1 MEYAPKYLVM
11 VTADNH
17 NKYYKM
23 TPHGDSW
30 TAEWGR
36 IGAGSQRKDYPRSQ
50 FEQKYREKV
59 RKGYVDQTSLV
70 QDLIQVQ
77 VKQNVNNGY
86 RDIENHAIATIVN
99 RLQMMAK
106 QAIDANYTIQSNAV
120 TTAMVN
126 AAQDIINRLLRITDL
141 RMFNETLLT
150 LFNTIPRRMGRVADY
165 LANSTTD
172 FSKIIKREQDL
183 LDVMKGQVI
192 QHVAVDTPVQNVNVG
207 GQTILEKL
215 GLEFEECTP
224 ADIAE
229 IRRSL
234 GDCRARLVNAWKVTN
249 KKTQARFDKFC
260 KDAGI
265 RKKMLL
271 FHGSRN
277 ENWWSIIQTGLVL
290 RPTNAVIT
298 GKMFGYGLY
307 YATKAQKSLGYTS
320 LQGSYW
326 AGGHSSSGFMA
337 LMDVV
342 VGQSFDVYSH
352 KHEYT
357 TYNWDKLQ
365 RAKPGAKSLFAHAGK
380 MLYNDEIIVYKEEQS
395 TIKYL
400 LELSK

>member
-1 MEYAPKYLVM
+1 M

-36 IGAGSQRKDYPRSQ
+36 IGAGSQKKDYPRSQ

-59 RKGYVDQTSLV
+59 KKGYVDQTSLV

-86 RDIENHAIATIVN
+86 RNIENQAIATIVN

-106 QAIDANYTIQSNAV
+106 QAIDANYTIKSNAV

-126 AAQDIINRLLRITDL
+126 AAQQIINQLLRIKDL
-141 RMFNETLLT
+141 RSDLRLFNETLLT
-150 LFNTIPRRMGRVADY
+150 LFNTIPRRMTRVSDY
-165 LANSTTD
+165 LANSTAD
-172 FSKIIKREQDL
+172 FPKIIKREQDL

-192 QHVAVDTPVQNVNVG
+192 QHVAVDTPVQDVNSG
-207 GQTILEKL
+207 SQTILEKL
-215 GLEFEECTP
+215 GLEFEECSP
-224 ADIAE
+224 ADIVVIKKA
-229 IRRSL
+229 L

-249 KKTQARFDKFC
+249 NKTQARFDAFC

-290 RPTNAVIT
+290 RPTNAIIT

-326 AGGHSSSGFMA
+326 AGGNSSSGFMA
-337 LMDVV
+337 LMDVA

-400 LELSK
+400 LELTK

>member
-1 MEYAPKYLVM
+1 MDYSPKYLVM

-36 IGAGSQRKDYPRSQ
+36 IGAGSQKKDYPRSQ

-77 VKQNVNNGY
+77 TQQNVNNGY
-86 RDIENHAIATIVN
+86 RDIENQAIATIVN
-99 RLQMMAK
+99 RLQMMAN
-106 QAIDANYTIQSNAV
+106 QAIKANYTIHSNAV

-126 AAQDIINRLLRITDL
+126 AAQQIINQLLKITDL

-150 LFNTIPRRMGRVADY
+150 LFNTIPRKMSNVADY
-165 LANSTTD
+165 LAYRTSE
-172 FSKIIKREQDL
+172 FPKIVNREQDL

-192 QHVAVDTPVQNVNVG
+192 QHTTVEATPQNVNVG

-224 ADIAE
+224 ADIVE
-229 IRRSL
+229 IKRSL

-326 AGGHSSSGFMA
+326 AGGSSSSGFMA
-337 LMDVV
+337 LMDVA